1 MTLARRKPPW
11 LKVKAPLCET
21 YSEVKKILGGLSLH
35 TVCQEANCP
44 NRMECWSQKTATF
57 LILGDVCTR
66 GCSFCDVSRGKPG
79 EVDRGE
85 PGRVAEA
92 VDRMELEYVVVTSV
106 TRDDLP
112 DGGASIFADT
122 VRALKDIRQ
131 SIGVEVLIP
140 DFRGSKESLMEVIE
154 SAPDVINHNLE
165 TTRRL
170 TPVIRKGA
178 DYDRS
183 LELLRRVSEWGGN
196 IRSKSGLMLGLGET
210 TDELKRTFADLAEAS
225 CELLTIGQYLSPSER
240 HHPVER
246 FYTPEEFDG
255 LRESA
260 LTFGFSSVLA
270 GPLIRSSYHAREQ
283 TNGVTSRETMQDR
296 FLRDVPTS

>member
-1 MTLARRKPPW
+1 MTHATRKPAW
-11 LKVKAPLCET
+11 LKIKTPLGET

-57 LILGDVCTR
+57 LILGDICTR

-79 EVDRGE
+79 DVDRGE
-85 PGRVAEA
+85 PERVAQA
-92 VDRMELEYVVVTSV
+92 ASRMGLEYAVITSV

-112 DGGASIFADT
+112 DGGASIFSET
-122 VRALKDIRQ
+122 VRLLRNARKG
-131 SIGVEVLIP
+131 IGVEVLIP
-140 DFRGSKESLMEVIE
+140 DFRGSAESLKQVIK

-170 TPVIRKGA
+170 TPIIRKGA

-183 LELLRRVSEWGGN
+183 LELLRRVSKWGGE
-196 IRSKSGLMLGLGET
+196 IRSKSGLMVGLGESA
-210 TDELKRTFADLAEAS
+210 DELKQSFADLVEAR
-225 CELLTIGQYLSPSER
+225 CELLTIGQYLAPSGQ

-246 FYTPEEFDG
+246 FYTPEEFDK
-255 LRESA
+255 LRDLA

-270 GPLIRSSYHAREQ
+270 GPLVRSSYHAREQ
-283 TNGVTSRETMQDR
+283 TGEATLREAK
-296 FLRDVPTS
+296 